1 MEQLRLGLPPRDA
14 ANPLARLWFGVI
26 ALLASLGLLAVLVF
40 VALPLAGIIVSAAVG
55 GAILALA
62 GLVMMIPFLLVTAT
76 ILVLFFRPG
85 ARRHGSVRS
94 QSFGR

>member
-14 ANPLARLWFGVI
+14 ANPLTRLMFGML
-26 ALLASLGLLAVLVF
+26 ALVAGLGFLAVVVF
-40 VALPLAGIIVSAAVG
+40 VVLPLAGIIVSAALG

-76 ILVLFFRPG
+76 VFVLFSRSG
-85 ARRHGSVRS
+85 TRRHDGVRTHSVSR
-94 QSFGR
+94 

>member
-14 ANPLARLWFGVI
+14 ANPLARLMFGMI
-26 ALLASLGLLAVLVF
+26 ALMAGLGTLALVVF
-40 VALPLAGIIVSAAVG
+40 VVLPLAGIIVSAALG

-76 ILVLFFRPG
+76 ILVLFSRSGP
-85 ARRHGSVRS
+85 RRHSSVRTHS
-94 QSFGR
+94 VGR